1 METHEFVEHIQMHRV
16 EYNSGPLNI
25 TQHHYEEKLSRHV
38 PCTKAFLQIQWLLI
52 LKNYRLSKNSVAL
65 ILKSRKQE

>member
-38 PCTKAFLQIQWLLI
+38 PCTKAFLQD
-52 LKNYRLSKNSVAL
+52 YRLSKNSVAL